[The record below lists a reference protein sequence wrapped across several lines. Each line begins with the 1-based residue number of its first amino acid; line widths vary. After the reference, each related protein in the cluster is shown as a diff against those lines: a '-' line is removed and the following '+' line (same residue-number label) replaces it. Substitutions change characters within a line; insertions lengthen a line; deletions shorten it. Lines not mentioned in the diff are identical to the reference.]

1 MKTRKDLQQF
11 KDFEMTIIEFIRF
24 VRFSAAI
31 FLLAAFALVLF
42 PQAQQRAE
50 ANSDE
55 TKWVERTLK
64 SLSLRERIGQMIVV
78 ATSSEFMNPSSERYV
93 ELQKQ
98 ITETRVGGI
107 IVSWGSVNEIAA
119 MTNEFQRL
127 AKIPLLIA
135 SDMERGLRMRSRNGT
150 PFTTAMGVAASGD
163 PNAAY
168 NEGKIIAQEMRAIGV
183 NWLYAPVAD
192 INNNADNPVINI
204 RSFGEDPRRV
214 GEFIAAFTR
223 GVRDGGGL
231 STAKHFPGHGD
242 TATDSHIGLPTIH
255 ADRARLERLELV
267 PFRAAVQAGVD
278 SIMVAHI
285 ALPRVSGDELPATL
299 SPKLTGDLLRRE
311 MNYQGIIVTDAL
323 GMGAITK
330 GFPNGAAAVQAIK
343 AGADVALMPPDPR
356 QAVDAIEV
364 AVKSGELTEARINE
378 SVRRLL
384 QAKYRLGL
392 AKQRFVDLA
401 AVNRLIERPENVQEA
416 NRIAEMSITLL
427 RNQGDMLPLDAVR
440 ASRALFIVIAADDDL
455 EEGRAFIPQVQ
466 QRTRQAKI
474 IRLDPRTTMDE
485 YRAAVDEAAKAE
497 SVIVAPFVKRAASKG
512 TVALPEAQA
521 NFVRRLIGLEKPVAV
536 IAFGSP
542 YLIRQFPNAPVYVVT
557 YAIEE
562 VAQLAAVRAL
572 FGETAITG
580 RLPVS
585 IPNLFA
591 LGAGLQIGV
600 KKSTAMN

>member
-1 MKTRKDLQQF
+1 MNINKLKR
-11 KDFEMTIIEFIRF
+11 
-24 VRFSAAI
+24 SARIAPAV
-31 FLLAAFALVLF
+31 LLLTAFASALLF
-42 PQAQQRAE
+42 NTQHRAE

-64 SLSLRERIGQMIVV
+64 SLSLRERVGQMIVV
-78 ATSSEFMNPSSERYV
+78 ATSSEFMNPSSERYG

-98 ITETRVGGI
+98 ITETKVGGI

-119 MTNEFQRL
+119 QTNEFQRL
-127 AKIPLLIA
+127 AKTPLLIA

-163 PNAAY
+163 TNAAY

-192 INNNADNPVINI
+192 LNNNADNPVINI
-204 RSFGEDPRRV
+204 RSFGEDPKRV

-223 GVRDGGGL
+223 GVRDGGAL

-242 TATDSHIGLPTIH
+242 TATDSHIGLPTIN
-255 ADRARLERLELV
+255 ADRARLDAVELA
-267 PFRAAVQAGVD
+267 PFRAAIGAGVD

-285 ALPRVSGDELPATL
+285 ALPRVAGDELPATL

-311 MNYQGIIVTDAL
+311 LKYQGIIVTDAL

-356 QAVDAIEV
+356 QAVDAIEA

-384 QAKYRLGL
+384 SAKYRLGL
-392 AKQRFVDLA
+392 TKQRFVDLA

-427 RNQGDMLPLDAVR
+427 RNHGDMLPLDRAR
-440 ASRALFIVIAADDDL
+440 ASRTLFLVIAADDDL
-455 EEGRAFIPQVQ
+455 EEGRTFIPQVQ
-466 QRTRQAKI
+466 QRVGQAKI
-474 IRLDPRTTMDE
+474 IRLDPRSTADDYRIAMDE
-485 YRAAVDEAAKAE
+485 VAKAE
-497 SVIVAPFVKRAASKG
+497 SIIIAPFVKRAASKG

-521 NFVRRLIGLEKPVAV
+521 NFVRRLIALEKPVAV

-585 IPNLFA
+585 IPNLFE
-591 LGAGLQIGV
+591 LGAGLQIGM